1 MRWTAI
7 LCAALAAACAPKDEG
22 LTVARLPD
30 GTYRLTL
37 QAGDLADEA
46 QAQRLLLPAAL
57 QLCGKGE
64 IAFGDHTFDRTSA
77 PPRLVQDL
85 KCGAPAVIQPAAT
98 RFIPTAD
105 DEAAVADLSERFLRA
120 RDAGDVAA
128 ASGFFPPGW
137 PVAEQ
142 RAWSVEAKAFGRLA
156 GVGTKQAITRI
167 SWFEN
172 PPAAPAPGLYVAVDY
187 ARAFQRVKTA
197 CGFIVWRRQ
206 EDGGWRIDREK
217 LSYLASAQEARTPR
231 SDLPQVRAGLGCR

>member
-22 LTVARLPD
+22 VTVVRLAD

-37 QAGDLADEA
+37 KANDLADEV
-46 QAQRLLLPAAL
+46 QGQRLLLPAAL

-64 IAFGDHTFDRTSA
+64 IVFGDHSFDRTSA

-85 KCGAPAVIQPAAT
+85 KCGAPAIVQPAAT
-98 RFIPTAD
+98 RFTPTAD
-105 DEAAVADLSERFLRA
+105 DEAAIADLSERFLKA
-120 RDAGDVAA
+120 RDAADVALA
-128 ASGFFPPGW
+128 RGFFPSGW
-137 PVAEQ
+137 PLAEQ
-142 RAWSVEAKAFGRLA
+142 RAWSAEAKAFGDLA
-156 GVGTKQAITRI
+156 GAGTKQAITRV

-172 PPAAPAPGLYVAVDY
+172 PPIAPAPGIYVAVDY
-187 ARAFQRVKTA
+187 ARAFQRVRTA

-217 LSYLASAQEARTPR
+217 LNYLTPEQEARTR
-231 SDLPQVRAGLGCR
+231 QGDLPEVRAALGCR